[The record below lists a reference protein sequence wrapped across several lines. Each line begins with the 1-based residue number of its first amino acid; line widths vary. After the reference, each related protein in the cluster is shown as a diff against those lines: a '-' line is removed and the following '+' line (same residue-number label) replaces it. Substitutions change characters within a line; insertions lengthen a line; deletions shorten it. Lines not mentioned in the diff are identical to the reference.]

1 MYKYVIKRILLVF
14 PILFA
19 VTFITFSILN
29 FIPGDPGRAILG
41 DLAPQEAIDQLNHEF
56 GVDLPFFERF
66 FKYMADVILH
76 FDFGDSYRD
85 QKPVVDEMLVR
96 FPYTLRIAFFSVFGS
111 SLIGIPAGVLMA
123 AKRNMIVD
131 RTINILGM
139 TLSAIPSF
147 FLGLMLIYWFAL
159 ELRIFPAYGAE
170 TWRSYVLPLTTLILP
185 SSVGRMRLART
196 TMLETIRQ
204 EYITMARMK
213 GIPESRVI
221 FVHALKNSMIP
232 LITSILMGFSGM
244 LGGAMITETVFA
256 LPGLGS
262 YIVQGTRMKDMPIVL
277 ASTIFLA
284 AIFCFTILILDI
296 IYAFID
302 PRIKSRYVKTVH

>member
-1 MYKYVIKRILLVF
+1 
-14 PILFA
+14 
-19 VTFITFSILN
+19 
-29 FIPGDPGRAILG
+29 
-41 DLAPQEAIDQLNHEF
+41 
-56 GVDLPFFERF
+56 
-66 FKYMADVILH
+66 
-76 FDFGDSYRD
+76 
-85 QKPVVDEMLVR
+85 
-96 FPYTLRIAFFSVFGS
+96 
-111 SLIGIPAGVLMA
+111 
-123 AKRNMIVD
+123 
-131 RTINILGM
+131 
-139 TLSAIPSF
+139 
-147 FLGLMLIYWFAL
+147 
-159 ELRIFPAYGAE
+159 
-170 TWRSYVLPLTTLILP
+170 
-185 SSVGRMRLART
+185 MRLART